1 MKKALHILTLAVF
14 CCVTLLSCEKLVFEE
29 GAVICGD
36 DSVQVSLR
44 ISTGD
49 EGETRALTGTDE
61 PGTDYENYL
70 DISGLRILL
79 FDDNNRFLQQFTPD
93 EVRPVDKS
101 EYPSK
106 WELRGTLGN
115 PPSGRFKIV
124 ALANWPYAPTG
135 LKAGK
140 TTIEDVCKAEWA
152 MGTYTGTDTDPFTP
166 SAATPIPMYG
176 VRTQEALYFRS
187 DVETYLG
194 EIDLLRAFAKIT
206 LCAESGTEITSV
218 TLKKYNRT
226 YACAPIGMYTNTS
239 QSNAVHLS
247 GEAGDNNPGTSL
259 SFSQSKDK
267 TAWTI
272 YVPEYLNAG
281 PSGTARGDCSFIEL
295 TVKGSGDTYRIDF
308 RDYSTAAD
316 DGNRFDIIRNY
327 EYRYTVKATPLLFSV
342 TVEKWQF
349 GGKVIIDL

>member
-1 MKKALHILTLAVF
+1 M
-14 CCVTLLSCEKLVFEE
+14 
-29 GAVICGD
+29 
-36 DSVQVSLR
+36 
-44 ISTGD
+44 
-49 EGETRALTGTDE
+49 ET
-61 PGTDYENYL
+61 
-70 DISGLRILL
+70 
-79 FDDNNRFLQQFTPD
+79 
-93 EVRPVDKS
+93 
-101 EYPSK
+101 
-106 WELRGTLGN
+106 
-115 PPSGRFKIV
+115 
-124 ALANWPYAPTG
+124 
-135 LKAGK
+135 
-140 TTIEDVCKAEWA
+140 
-152 MGTYTGTDTDPFTP
+152 
-166 SAATPIPMYG
+166 
-176 VRTQEALYFRS
+176 S
-187 DVETYLG
+187 DVRVEVFVHLDAVGVELELG
-194 EIDLLRAFAKIT
+194 GVEQRLLR
-206 LCAESGTEITSV
+206 
-218 TLKKYNRT
+218 
-226 YACAPIGMYTNTS
+226 
-239 QSNAVHLS
+239 

>member
-1 MKKALHILTLAVF
+1 MHILTLAVF

-61 PGTDYENYL
+61 PGTGYENYL

-218 TLKKYNRT
+218 TLKK
-226 YACAPIGMYTNTS
+226 
-239 QSNAVHLS
+239 
-247 GEAGDNNPGTSL
+247 
-259 SFSQSKDK
+259 
-267 TAWTI
+267 
-272 YVPEYLNAG
+272 
-281 PSGTARGDCSFIEL
+281 
-295 TVKGSGDTYRIDF
+295 
-308 RDYSTAAD
+308 
-316 DGNRFDIIRNY
+316 
-327 EYRYTVKATPLLFSV
+327 
-342 TVEKWQF
+342 
-349 GGKVIIDL
+349 